1 MLVKTVASGQLIQE
15 GQHVLM
21 APLDPFAKKV
31 DARTALND
39 YARNNTV
46 RNDRQ
51 SGAARRALPGL
62 RKKEERASQCLETLI
77 EGTIHTAS
85 TKIALVRNAIPFVQA
100 LRESALKCKK
110 EERSAFRTG
119 TGTGSVCWQFRA
131 TVADRHRHPSSKL
144 GKRGSQ
150 QLALDF
156 HQGVVSQDLAAR
168 RRETTASIQRGI
180 LVVSSAKDSMRCC

>member
-1 MLVKTVASGQLIQE
+1 MTSGTGRTFALDFVMLVKTVASGQLIQE

-39 YARNNTV
+39 YASNNTA

-85 TKIALVRNAIPFVQA
+85 TKSALVINAFVGCHSGGDFVA
-100 LRESALKCKK
+100 
-110 EERSAFRTG
+110 
-119 TGTGSVCWQFRA
+119 RA
-131 TVADRHRHPSSKL
+131 SMQLDTPAERHPM
-144 GKRGSQ
+144 
-150 QLALDF
+150 
-156 HQGVVSQDLAAR
+156 
-168 RRETTASIQRGI
+168 SIFPRHP
-180 LVVSSAKDSMRCC
+180 LR